1 MTFSILGRT
10 QDHRTKTHVIYCKCS
25 INDYLHIIGGDF
37 ENFSIQRK
45 RESHK
50 AYRRLKEDLKNGALL
65 PSITLALKH
74 NLVENAVVHLEDHAW
89 LNDFLSQPS
98 KVDIL
103 DGLQRTYLI
112 KDLVDEGHEFPDE
125 QEVLLEYWFEDSM
138 SRLIYRM
145 IVLNAGQKAM
155 SMRHQVEL
163 LFMSLK
169 ETISSKINGIEI
181 FSERDNSR
189 RTQPNKYSLGI
200 LASAYQA
207 FLTRSTEI
215 DKNDVISSTLIKDT
229 VMDSSEEEHAEKFDQ
244 FIKYFNTFKDIDAL
258 LWAHY
263 ESSYD
268 DDEYIRL
275 SSIDPK
281 DISPED
287 KDLLFK
293 QSIYKN
299 AKSWFASENVLLGVF
314 CAISQL
320 INTGKADRVD
330 EALSNLSQA
339 IHEGDNVDPLGL
351 YSFERYK
358 DEINPRKSNVG
369 NATRKLILN
378 GFKEFFRDEGQTPFS
393 NCWEQASD

>member
-1 MTFSILGRT
+1 MFTLSPCKHSLVINAISHLD
-10 QDHRTKTHVIYCKCS
+10 DHEW
-25 INDYLHIIGGDF
+25 IN
-37 ENFSIQRK
+37 E
-45 RESHK
+45 
-50 AYRRLKEDLKNGALL
+50 
-65 PSITLALKH
+65 
-74 NLVENAVVHLEDHAW
+74 
-89 LNDFLSQPS
+89 FLSQPS

-112 KDLVDEGHEFPDE
+112 KDLVDEGHVFPDE
-125 QEVLLEYWFEDSM
+125 QEVLLEYWFEESM

-169 ETISSKINGIEI
+169 ETISSEIDGIEI

-244 FIKYFNTFKDIDAL
+244 FIKYFNIVKDIDAQ

-263 ESSYD
+263 DSTYD
-268 DDEYIRL
+268 DAAYQNL

-281 DISPED
+281 EISPED
-287 KDLLFK
+287 KDMLFK

-299 AKSWFASENVLLGVF
+299 ARSWFASENVLLGLF

-320 INTGKADRVD
+320 INTGKAERIDD
-330 EALSNLSQA
+330 ALFKLSQV
-339 IHEGDNVDPLGL
+339 IKQGDSIDPLGL
-351 YSFERYK
+351 YNFERYK

-378 GFKEFFRDEGQTPFS
+378 GFKEFFRDEGQTPFN